1 MEVYPFHHRN
11 LLFNIFTELDLTF
24 TEIRG
29 ILDSLM
35 EANAFSRD
43 KEQDASAG
51 GTIYDI
57 RLGAVQYTLDARI
70 LNGFSRSR
78 PAFPVEGR
86 QGGKGKKT

>member
-57 RLGAVQYTLDARI
+57 RLGAVQYTLDVLGYEVVVYQRTEMQE
-70 LNGFSRSR
+70 S
-78 PAFPVEGR
+78 
-86 QGGKGKKT
+86 

>member
-1 MEVYPFHHRN
+1 MEVYPFHHKN
-11 LLFNIFTELDLTF
+11 LLFNIFTDLDLTF

-57 RLGAVQYTLDARI
+57 RLGPVQYTLDVLGYEVVVYQRTEMQE
-70 LNGFSRSR
+70 S
-78 PAFPVEGR
+78 
-86 QGGKGKKT
+86 

>member
-1 MEVYPFHHRN
+1 MEVYPFHHKN
-11 LLFNIFTELDLTF
+11 LLFNIFTDLDLPF

-57 RLGAVQYTLDARI
+57 RLGPVQYTLDVLGYEVVVYQRTEMQE
-70 LNGFSRSR
+70 S
-78 PAFPVEGR
+78 
-86 QGGKGKKT
+86 